1 MNQSVANQ
9 PHLYLSRPH
18 MYVPIK
24 KNVRGTQKGK
34 DEPKREQKGIKSP
47 FLDGN
52 SDIMS

>member
-18 MYVPIK
+18 MYVPIE

-34 DEPKREQKGIKSP
+34 DEPKREQNLL
-47 FLDGN
+47 FEN